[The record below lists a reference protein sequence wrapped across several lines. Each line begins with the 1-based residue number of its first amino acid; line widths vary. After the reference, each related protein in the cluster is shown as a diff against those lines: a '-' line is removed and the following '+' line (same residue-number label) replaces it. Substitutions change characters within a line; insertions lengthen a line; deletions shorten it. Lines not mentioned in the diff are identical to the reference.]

1 MSSSIAAGNPSYLTG
16 TSMQGVQQS
25 ATPDQAVG
33 SAAATAAAAEAGGLS
48 DVQLQELYAQL
59 VATTAGLAT
68 LGDEPGATAIS
79 LPVVASPGDMGALS
93 TADLL
98 QLIRAEVAKT
108 TALLVNATME
118 AITAQQATIELK
130 GQENT
135 AKIQE
140 SITAQDK
147 AEAKAKKMEA
157 LNLALKIFGGI
168 AVGIMLLA
176 AVPSGGATAGIAIAM
191 ALSFTTMT
199 CMTEIKNENGETG
212 MDLMG
217 KSCAKT
223 FYSHLPPEEA
233 EAKGAALANGIMI
246 GLQVVVAL
254 GCVYAA
260 FPQIGTFA
268 AQMAAK
274 AFGTTAS
281 AAASSAAA
289 TATAAATTTS
299 TLASTIAPIA
309 AKAGAALQVVQ
320 GSTGIAAGVVAMDVA
335 DAQYDASMANAE
347 VTRLQALIKML
358 QQILEGESA
367 FITMLMDLQAQL
379 DGFVAGEVADEH
391 VSNEQTDL
399 HGGAMA

>member
-1 MSSSIAAGNPSYLTG
+1 MTSSIAAGSSNYLTG

-25 ATPDQAVG
+25 TTNDQATG
-33 SAAATAAAAEAGGLS
+33 SATAAAAEASGLS
-48 DVQLQELYAQL
+48 DVQLQELYTQL
-59 VATTAGLAT
+59 VAANAGLT
-68 LGDEPGATAIS
+68 VLNDDLGATAIS
-79 LPVVASPGDMGALS
+79 LPTVASPGDMGALS

-118 AITAQQATIELK
+118 AITAQQATIEAK

-140 SITAQDK
+140 SIAAQEK
-147 AEAKAKKMEA
+147 AEAQAKKMEA
-157 LNLALKIFGGI
+157 LNLALKIFGGL
-168 AVGIMLLA
+168 AVGIMLIA
-176 AVPSGGATAGIAIAM
+176 AIPSGGATLGIAVAM
-191 ALSFTTMT
+191 ACSFVTMT
-199 CMTEIKNENGETG
+199 CMTEIENENGDTG

-233 EAKGAALANGIMI
+233 EAKGAKLANGIMI
-246 GLQVVVAL
+246 ALQVVVAL
-254 GCVYAA
+254 GCVAA
-260 FPQIGTFA
+260 SCPSI
-268 AQMAAK
+268 AAK
-274 AFGTTAS
+274 MTEFGAQL
-281 AAASSAAA
+281 AAKFGDLA
-289 TATAAATTTS
+289 T
-299 TLASTIAPIA
+299 TIAPIA

-347 VTRLQALIKML
+347 VTRLQALIQML

-367 FITMLMDLQAQL
+367 FVTMLMELQAQL
-379 DGFVAGEVADEH
+379 DAFVAGEVADEH